1 MSIEKSHLIELYKTT
16 LEEARHHDT
25 INMQIF
31 MALGIVFSLFLVAI
45 SFIFSRDFP
54 LRQECVY
61 WFSVRAGILVL
72 FGAAEGFFGFVFYRY
87 KKYFEACA
95 KVSKEIEGSLTVDKR
110 TRGTS
115 EFDGLLIGPKLR
127 EIDDK
132 SRCLNWYSKHRL
144 KVYIGAGVVAL
155 LVLGLLLFVLMEPC

>member
-45 SFIFSRDFP
+45 SFIFS
-54 LRQECVY
+54 
-61 WFSVRAGILVL
+61 ILVL
-72 FGAAEGFFGFVFYRY
+72 FGATEGFFGFVFYRY

-127 EIDDK
+127 EIVDK
-132 SRCLNWYSKHRL
+132 SRCLNCYSKHRL
-144 KVYIGAGVVAL
+144 EVYIGAGVVAL